1 MRLLTVLQ
9 SMRPA
14 FLVLTPVCV
23 LLGLGTALATH
34 VPVSVPMFV
43 LALLGALSAHI
54 SVNSLNEYHD
64 FRSGLD
70 LHTNRT
76 AFSGGSGALP
86 GDPDSASA
94 VLLVGLVSL
103 ALTVLIGIY
112 LVQQQGVRV
121 LPVGIIGLALVG
133 TYTQWLNR
141 YPVLCLVAPGLGF
154 GVLMV
159 LGTHVVLTGTYAAL
173 PWLIALVPFFL
184 VNNLLL
190 LNQYPD
196 IDADSRVGR
205 RHFPIAY
212 GIARGNLVYAVFM
225 LAAYGLIVF
234 LALADAI
241 PRLGLIALIPML
253 FSGFA
258 LAGATRYQ
266 ARIGEHP
273 QALAANVA
281 AATLTPL
288 LLALAILCG

>member
-1 MRLLTVLQ
+1 MRLLTVVQ
-9 SMRPA
+9 STRPA

-23 LLGLGTALATH
+23 LLGLGSALATH
-34 VPVSVPMFV
+34 TPVSVPVFV

-103 ALTVLIGIY
+103 VLTVLIGIY
-112 LVQQQGVRV
+112 LVVQQGARILPIGFVGLV
-121 LPVGIIGLALVG
+121 LVV
-133 TYTQWLNR
+133 TYTRWLNR

-159 LGTHVVLTGTYAAL
+159 LGTHVVLTGAYAAL
-173 PWLIALVPFFL
+173 PLLIALVPFFL
-184 VNNLLL
+184 ANNLLL

-196 IDADSRVGR
+196 IDADRRVGR
-205 RHFPIAY
+205 RHFSIAY
-212 GIARGNLVYAVFM
+212 GIARGNLVYAAFA
-225 LAAYGLIVF
+225 LAAYGLIAF
-234 LALADAI
+234 LALVDYI
-241 PRLGLIALIPML
+241 PRLGLIALVPMV

-258 LAGATRYQ
+258 LAGATRYR
-266 ARIGEHP
+266 ARIGEYP
-273 QALAANVA
+273 QVLAANVA

-288 LLALAILCG
+288 LLGLAMLYG